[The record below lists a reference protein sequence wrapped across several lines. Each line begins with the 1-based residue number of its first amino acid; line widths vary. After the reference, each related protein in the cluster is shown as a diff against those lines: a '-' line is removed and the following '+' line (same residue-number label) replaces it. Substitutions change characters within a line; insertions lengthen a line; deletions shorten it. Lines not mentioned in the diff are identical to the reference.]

1 MVWQPELPANHS
13 YGIIRAEAEIPPME
27 SLLVSASNLHVSEV
41 GYLWIFATVMVIHL
55 TEEFCGGMRS
65 SDRDKLHG
73 LDLSRG
79 GFIRTNLVAVLGLI
93 VLIVIAVKM
102 GFPQFLLV
110 SLGTFILV
118 NGMRHAVKSLREITY
133 SPGLIT
139 GILVFLPLGVLT
151 LIRLE
156 PAMSIVRF
164 GAGML
169 AGVTMQLGASFVAHR
184 GRQTVQALI
193 RR

>member
-1 MVWQPELPANHS
+1 MSTPNFQ
-13 YGIIRAEAEIPPME
+13 I
-27 SLLVSASNLHVSEV
+27 SEV
-41 GYLWIFATVMVIHL
+41 GYLWIFAAVLVVHL

-65 SDRDKLHG
+65 FDRDKLHG

-79 GFIRTNLVAVLGLI
+79 GFIRTNLVAVVGLVAI
-93 VLIVIAVKM
+93 SITAVKM

-110 SLGTFILV
+110 SLGTFVLV
-118 NGMRHAVKSLREITY
+118 NGARHAVKSLEEITY

-139 GILVFLPLGVLT
+139 GLLVFLPLGVLT

-156 PAMSIVRF
+156 PRMSAPRF
-164 GAGML
+164 GAAIA
-169 AGVTMQLGASFVAHR
+169 AGLTMQLGASFIAHR
-184 GRQTVQALI
+184 GRQLVEGYLA

>member
-1 MVWQPELPANHS
+1 M
-13 YGIIRAEAEIPPME
+13 R
-27 SLLVSASNLHVSEV
+27 SLLVTTSNLHVSEI
-41 GYLWIFATVMVIHL
+41 GYLWIFAAVLVIHL
-55 TEEFCGGMRS
+55 TEEFWGGMRS

-79 GFIRTNLVAVLGLI
+79 GFIRANLVAVFGLI
-93 VLIVIAVKM
+93 VISITAVKM

-110 SLGTFILV
+110 SLGTFIVV
-118 NGMRHAVKSLREITY
+118 NGARHAVKSVREITY

-156 PAMSIVRF
+156 PAMSVLRF
-164 GAGML
+164 AGAML
-169 AGVTMQLGASFVAHR
+169 SGVTMQLGASFIAHY

>member
-1 MVWQPELPANHS
+1 
-13 YGIIRAEAEIPPME
+13 ME
-27 SLLVSASNLHVSEV
+27 PLLVSASTLHVSEA
-41 GYLWIFATVMVIHL
+41 GYLWIFAAVLVIHL

-79 GFIRTNLVAVLGLI
+79 GFIRTNLVAVVGLI
-93 VLIVIAVKM
+93 AISVTAVKM

-118 NGMRHAVKSLREITY
+118 NGARHAVKSVREITY

-156 PAMSIVRF
+156 PMMSLVRF
-164 GAGML
+164 AAAML
-169 AGVTMQLGASFVAHR
+169 AGLTMQLGASFVAHR